1 MKLNDKHKK
10 LLYYVFAALMAAMI
24 FVTTYFLK
32 IPIATPAGQT
42 MLKVSNILVLLGGML
57 FGGFY
62 GGLAAGIGSGMYDLL
77 DPVYITSAP
86 LTFAKFFIMA
96 LVCGLISNSGKSKG
110 LSMKRNAVGAVAGG
124 VTYWLLYIS
133 ESIIKLMIAGSAFT
147 AAAAACAPK
156 MVTSGINQVVAI
168 VGSLLLIVPL
178 NKALRNY
185 LPKFSED
192 AKTDDDKADVK
203 KEKDSKKKQK

>member
-1 MKLNDKHKK
+1 MKLNNEKK
-10 LLYYVFAALMAAMI
+10 KMLYYVFAALMAAMI

-57 FGGFY
+57 FGGVY

-86 LTFAKFFIMA
+86 LTFAKFFLMA
-96 LVCGLISNSGKSKG
+96 LVCGLISNSGGKKG
-110 LSMKRNAVGAVAGG
+110 LSMKRNAVGAVCGG
-124 VTYWLLYIS
+124 VTYWLLYIT
-133 ESIIKLMIAGSAFT
+133 ESIVKLMIAGSAFS

-156 MVTSGINQVVAI
+156 MVTSGINQTIAI

-178 NKALRNY
+178 NKALAEY
-185 LPKFSED
+185 LPKFSEES
-192 AKTDDDKADVK
+192 ADTAA
-203 KEKDSKKKQK
+203 ETEE

>member
-1 MKLNDKHKK
+1 MNNKHKK
-10 LLYYVFAALMAAMI
+10 ILYYVFASIMAAMI

-57 FGGFY
+57 FGGVY
-62 GGLAAGIGSGMYDLL
+62 GGLAAGIGSGLYDLL
-77 DPVYITSAP
+77 DPVYIASAP

-96 LVCGLISNSGKSKG
+96 FVCGTISNSGGSKG
-110 LSMKRNAVGAVAGG
+110 LSMKRNAVGAVCGG
-124 VTYWLLYIS
+124 VTYWLLYIT
-133 ESIIKLMIAGSAFT
+133 ESILKLMIAGSTFS

-156 MVTSGINQVVAI
+156 MITSGINQTVAI

-178 NKALRNY
+178 NKALRGL
-185 LPKFSED
+185 LPKFSKSAEGEENSD
-192 AKTDDDKADVK
+192 PK
-203 KEKDSKKKQK
+203 KEDSKEKK